1 MYGNASI
8 VKYTN
13 LDKYAASSIKI
24 KIVNMMPIVA
34 LKISTIEF
42 LKNIL
47 LITNIKN
54 GINTTT
60 ENNVG
65 I

>member
-13 LDKYAASSIKI
+13 LDKYAASNINI
-24 KIVNMMPIVA
+24 RIVNIIPITA
-34 LKISTIEF
+34 LNISTIEC

-54 GINTTT
+54 GIKTTT

>member
-13 LDKYAASSIKI
+13 LDRYAASSIKMSMVKMI
-24 KIVNMMPIVA
+24 PITA

-47 LITNIKN
+47 LITKIKN